1 MQLLLKPISNHGMHK
16 ANVRSMTRSLKRLLI
31 AVTSLS
37 LFATVSLKATPF
49 VTVQETGLGA
59 NEVVNISSSTL
70 GTFNAYA
77 GVLKLLVDG
86 VPTDGFCIDPW
97 HFSSSAPLTFEEV
110 ALGSAPKPP
119 GPMGAAAALTVE
131 QLWAQYYSP
140 AITNG
145 QAAALQ
151 IAIWEVVDASIA
163 SATFS
168 INGTDYGASAMLAW
182 VAANPNAEAADLIG
196 LSGPGGQDYVVQ
208 KVPDGGASVV
218 LLGLSFVGL
227 LGLRRKLR
235 AS

>member
-1 MQLLLKPISNHGMHK
+1 
-16 ANVRSMTRSLKRLLI
+16 MTRSLKRLLI
-31 AVTSLS
+31 TVTSLS

-49 VTVQETGLGA
+49 VTVQETGIGA
-59 NEVVNISSSTL
+59 SEVVNISSSYL

-86 VPTDGFCIDPW
+86 APTDGFCIDPF

-119 GPMGAAAALTVE
+119 GPMGPEAALVVE
-131 QLWAQYYSP
+131 QLWAHFYSP
-140 AITNG
+140 AITNE

-151 IAIWEVVDASIA
+151 IAIWEVVDASIPT
-163 SATFS
+163 ATFS
-168 INGTDYGASAMLAW
+168 INSFDYGASAMIAW
-182 VAANPNAEAADLIG
+182 VNANPGAEAADLIG
-196 LSGPGGQDYVVQ
+196 LTGAGQDYVVQ
-208 KVPDGGASVV
+208 RIPDGGSSVV

-227 LGLRRKLR
+227 VGLRRKLR